1 MLFFPVHSVVQLLL
15 IYLCMS
21 SLGRLL
27 RDFRVAEALSPGQAW
42 VFPSLQAAARYCE
55 DQFLALAVSREL
67 IEPARTTV
75 SLEEILEAH
84 ASQVGR
90 NMPYSRK

>member
-1 MLFFPVHSVVQLLL
+1 MPT
-15 IYLCMS
+15 
-21 SLGRLL
+21 LGHPL
-27 RDFRVAEALSPGQAW
+27 RDFQVAEALSPGQAW

-67 IEPARTTV
+67 IEPARNTV
-75 SLEEILEAH
+75 TLEEILEAH

-90 NMPYSRK
+90 DMSCKIVYESPIG